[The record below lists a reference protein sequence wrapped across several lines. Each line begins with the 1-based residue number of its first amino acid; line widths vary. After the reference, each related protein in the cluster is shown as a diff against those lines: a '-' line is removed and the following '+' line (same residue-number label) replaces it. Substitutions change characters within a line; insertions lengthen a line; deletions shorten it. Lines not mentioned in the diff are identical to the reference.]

1 VTFQNKVHDRRSL
14 ISFVQKILRG
24 APTNNSHGRPPRCRS
39 GHKPRHDAWLARHPN
54 VHFHLTLT
62 HANWL
67 NLIEC
72 WFSIQVRA
80 ASFTSPQQL
89 REALDKFIR
98 KYNQAAV
105 PLAWTK
111 EGGALGSPK
120 TSLGAFCA
128 IKY

>member
-1 VTFQNKVHDRRSL
+1 MRCSAHTVGLSDFLSSFIVGVCPWTSRRVPPL
-14 ISFVQKILRG
+14 
-24 APTNNSHGRPPRCRS
+24 HGTTPAGSPPQR
-39 GHKPRHDAWLARHPN
+39 A
-54 VHFHLTLT
+54 FHLILT